1 MTVDSVLLST
11 WNLPLFLL
19 ILFRLG
25 GLLLSAPIFGGGHL
39 PLPFKVGLALTL
51 ALSLYPLLRTSAL
64 PGYLSPHVPSGQ
76 GIEPFSLFL
85 SIVGEVTVGVVIGL
99 AARFLFVG
107 VSLAGELS
115 GVQMGLGIANVVDP
129 QFPQHASVV
138 AQFMEIVTV
147 LTFLML
153 QGHHAL
159 LEAIWASFES
169 IPPGTFSGAAAAG
182 AAPVLVSLFG
192 KSLVLAVKI
201 SSPIMVAVLLT
212 NVAIGLLARV
222 VPQLNFF
229 AFGLSFTLVVG
240 LLALLVS
247 LPLLTHLIEVST
259 GQVRLE
265 LFTLLRSLSH
275 AVR

>member
-1 MTVDSVLLST
+1 MTVDLAILSA

-25 GLLLSAPIFGGGHL
+25 GLLLSAPLFAGSHI
-39 PLPFKVGLALTL
+39 PLPFKIGLAVTLTV
-51 ALSLYPLLRTSAL
+51 SLYPLLQTSAL
-64 PGYLSPHVPSGQ
+64 PGREM
-76 GIEPFSLFL
+76 EPFSLLL
-85 SIVGEVTVGVVIGL
+85 SIVGEVAVGVVIGL
-99 AARFLFVG
+99 AARLLFVG
-107 VSLAGELS
+107 VGLAGELS

-138 AQFMEIVTV
+138 AQFMELVTF
-147 LTFLML
+147 LTFLTL
-153 QGHHAL
+153 QGHHAF

-182 AAPVLVSLFG
+182 AASVLVTLFA
-192 KSLVLAVKI
+192 KSLILAVKL

-229 AFGLSFTLVVG
+229 AFGLSLTLVVG

-247 LPLLTHLIEVST
+247 LPLFTHLIAVST
-259 GQVRLE
+259 GQIRLE

-275 AVR
+275 ATR

>member
-1 MTVDSVLLST
+1 MDLMLLSA

-25 GLLLSAPIFGGGHL
+25 GLFLSAPIFAGGHL
-39 PLPFKVGLALTL
+39 PVPFKIGLAFTL
-51 ALSLYPLLRTSAL
+51 AVSLYPLLGKGAL
-64 PGYLSPHVPSGQ
+64 PGRGM
-76 GIEPFSLFL
+76 EPFALLL
-85 SIVGEVTVGVVIGL
+85 SILGEVTVGVVIGL
-99 AARFLFVG
+99 AARLLFVG

-115 GVQMGLGIANVVDP
+115 GMQMGLGIANVVDP

-138 AQFMEIVTV
+138 AQFMELITF
-147 LTFLML
+147 LTFLTL
-153 QGHHAL
+153 QGHHAF

-182 AAPVLVSLFG
+182 AASVLVALFG
-192 KSLVLAVKI
+192 KSLVLALKL

-229 AFGLSFTLVVG
+229 AFGLSLTFVVG
-240 LLALLVS
+240 LLTLLVS
-247 LPLLTHLIEVST
+247 LPLLTHLIAVST

-275 AVR
+275 ATR